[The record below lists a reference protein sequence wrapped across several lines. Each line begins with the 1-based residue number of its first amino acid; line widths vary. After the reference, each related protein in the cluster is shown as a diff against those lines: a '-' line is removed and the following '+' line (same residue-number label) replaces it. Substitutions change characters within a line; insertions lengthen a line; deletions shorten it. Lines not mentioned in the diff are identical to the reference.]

1 MKMKKILVV
10 DNHPLMLKYMRD
22 LLEKKGH
29 EVLTAQD
36 GLSALD
42 ILNNFIPDIMFIDL
56 IMPNID
62 GKKLCRIVRR
72 MPALKHS
79 YIVVL
84 SAIAAEEAEETANLA
99 EIEADAYIAKG
110 PFDKMGKHILAILN
124 RTDQKTSTGH
134 PGEIIGLEDIHSRQ
148 ITRELLSAKRHS
160 DVIMENID
168 EGIMEITSDARIV
181 YVNSVA
187 VSLSGISEEKLL
199 ASNFVD
205 IFHETQ
211 RPELKALLESKETSL
226 QVFTKDSPALLN
238 GKHFELRISPLNEK
252 EYKFIVILKDVTEE
266 KKRDAQIQRA
276 LKMETIGTLAG
287 GIAHEFNNL
296 LMGIQGNASL
306 MLLNTVSTD
315 PGYKRLKNIEKL
327 VQNGSMLTGQ
337 LLGYARKGKYQVRS
351 INLNKLVENT
361 SDTFGRTRKDITV
374 HKELAGDLFMVKA
387 DQRQIEQVLLNLYV
401 NAAYAM
407 SGGGNLFLKTMNVT
421 HKDIGA
427 EIHRPESGNY
437 VKLVVTDT
445 GTGMEEKT
453 LERIFDPFFTT
464 KEIGQGT
471 GLGLA
476 SAYGIIKAHGGY
488 IDVESEKGKG
498 TSFKIYLPATKAV
511 VRNQGAVVRE
521 EQLLM
526 RHKTILLVDD
536 EELVL
541 EVSQEMLKAMDY
553 DALTAK
559 GGEEAMEVY
568 KKCRDTIDLVLLDMV
583 MPDMGGS
590 KVYDRLKE
598 MNPDVKVLLSSG
610 YSINGEATEIMARG
624 CNGFIQKPFN
634 FKDLSQEIKKILNI

>member
-1 MKMKKILVV
+1 MKIKKILVV

-84 SAIAAEEAEETANLA
+84 SAIAAEEAEETANFA
-99 EIEADAYIAKG
+99 EIEADAYIAKC
-110 PFDKMGKHILAILN
+110 PFDKMSKHILAILN
-124 RTDQKTSTGH
+124 RTDQKTSTKH
-134 PGEIIGLEDIHSRQ
+134 PGEVIGLEDIHSRQ

-315 PGYKRLKNIEKL
+315 PGYKRLKSIEKL
-327 VQNGSMLTGQ
+327 VQNGSILTGQ